1 MSPTFLKI
9 YYKAFYSIVVQFV
22 FQVLEYLKERKIN
35 VSQYSFFHF
44 IFQNDLFPFA
54 YLYLNMR
61 EIFDAGS

>member
-35 VSQYSFFHF
+35 VSQYSFFHSTLSKL
-44 IFQNDLFPFA
+44 D
-54 YLYLNMR
+54 Y
-61 EIFDAGS
+61 D